1 MHKGRVLPGKTC
13 KVNHSMIHW
22 KSAAEKVNHSMI
34 HFLLYC
40 GQRYLNK
47 IHASDFP
54 DRVNPIK
61 IHSVPAPKSAPC
73 RAPPGGGHVTRIVAK
88 VAPQGPV
95 GRPVAQQEGGVCHAE
110 KRTY

>member
-13 KVNHSMIHW
+13 
-22 KSAAEKVNHSMI
+22 KVNHSMI

-47 IHASDFP
+47 IHASDLP
-54 DRVNPIK
+54 SKVNLIK
-61 IHSVPAPKSAPC
+61 IHFVPPPKSAPC

-95 GRPVAQQEGGVCHAE
+95 WWPVAQQEGGVYHAE

>member
-54 DRVNPIK
+54 DKVNLTK
-61 IHSVPAPKSAPC
+61 IHSASPPKA
-73 RAPPGGGHVTRIVAK
+73 APGGGHVTRIVVK

-95 GRPVAQQEGGVCHAE
+95 WRPVAQQEGGVCYAE

>member
-13 KVNHSMIHW
+13 KVNHSMIRW

-40 GQRYLNK
+40 GQRHLNK
-47 IHASDFP
+47 IHTSDFP
-54 DRVNPIK
+54 GKVNLIK
-61 IHSVPAPKSAPC
+61 IHFVPPPKAAPC
-73 RAPPGGGHVTRIVAK
+73 RAPPGGGHVIRIVAK

>member
-1 MHKGRVLPGKTC
+1 
-13 KVNHSMIHW
+13 
-22 KSAAEKVNHSMI
+22 MI

-54 DRVNPIK
+54 DKVNLTK
-61 IHSVPAPKSAPC
+61 IHSASPPKAAPC
-73 RAPPGGGHVTRIVAK
+73 RAPPGGGHVTRIVVK

-95 GRPVAQQEGGVCHAE
+95 WRPVAQQEGGVCYAE

>member
-13 KVNHSMIHW
+13 
-22 KSAAEKVNHSMI
+22 KVNHSMI

-54 DRVNPIK
+54 GKVNLIK
-61 IHSVPAPKSAPC
+61 IHSCTSAQIC
-73 RAPPGGGHVTRIVAK
+73 AVSRAAGRRAPFTRIVAK
-88 VAPQGPV
+88 VVPQGPV
-95 GRPVAQQEGGVCHAE
+95 
-110 KRTY
+110 

>member
-22 KSAAEKVNHSMI
+22 KSAAEKVNHAMI

-47 IHASDFP
+47 IHTSDFP
-54 DRVNPIK
+54 DRVNLIK
-61 IHSVPAPKSAPC
+61 IHSVPRPNPR
-73 RAPPGGGHVTRIVAK
+73 RAARRRAAGTVTRIVAK

-95 GRPVAQQEGGVCHAE
+95 WRPVAQQEGGVCHAE